1 MPVSSSLQK
10 GIKAYQNGEIPE
22 AREQLLRAVREQ
34 PQSEQA
40 WAWLSNIAETRED
53 RRRCLREVVNINPG
67 NKTAAEELE
76 RLEGK
81 DWAMAARANILQTA
95 RRPFPGIVMALL
107 RLLNGLTR
115 KRAAW

>member
-10 GIKAYQNGEIPE
+10 GIKAYQKGDIPE
-22 AREQLLRAVREQ
+22 AREHLLRAVREQ

-40 WAWLSNIAETRED
+40 WAWLSNLAETRED

-81 DWAMAARANILQTA
+81 DWARAARSSILQES
-95 RRPFPGIVMALL
+95 RRPLPRIALSFL
-107 RLLNGLTR
+107 RLLNGLMR
-115 KRAAW
+115 KRSA